1 MDTTRFTAANIK
13 TMLAF
18 GIDKPELIEEAQLIN
33 LVDSWIEQTRTDTI
47 LTGSTKASTIFSLRA
62 IAKRLTLEDV
72 QMHDTTPST
81 SSHWRCTKCD
91 SKITTHIPISGA
103 WCIKHAGQPT
113 PMKAI

>member
-18 GIDKPELIEEAQLIN
+18 GIDKPELIEEAQLAN
-33 LVDSWIEQTRTDTI
+33 LIDSWIEQTRNDLI

-72 QMHDTTPST
+72 QPGDTAPST
-81 SSHWRCTKCD
+81 SVHWRCTKCD
-91 SKITTHIPISGA
+91 TKITTYIPISGA
-103 WCIKHAGQPT
+103 WCIKHAGQPN